1 MSAVSLAKHAVFRL
15 LGLLLVCDVSGSAQ
29 EPRNWT
35 DKTGQFS
42 IDATFVSQ
50 DKGSVR
56 IRDLEGRTIRVPK
69 NKLSQADLRYVASL
83 NESAK
88 SGGPEESRDAATLE
102 RTLSTKLQGP
112 PVPGQGDETL
122 QDFLQRLNVTYFLDE
137 RSLRN
142 LGLTPAIGV
151 ETSVTAANLSEQLD
165 AVLGEKAL
173 AWYRLRTVLVICTAE
188 DAGRKFPETV
198 VYPVAFRGN
207 QFEGLARRVT
217 QVEPSSWESVGG
229 PGRLFPLNPGMVI
242 RQSAVVHRQLVNV
255 LPVRPLPHQYE
266 HPLDDVVISLQI
278 SEGGWR
284 ELTSQLQ
291 SQLDRVVRGSPRV
304 ERSSEAET
312 KFTVDLSEVTAAD
325 TLDLVLGTVGCTWLE
340 MPYGLELVSE
350 TDAEMKMETRD
361 VTIPFAN
368 PRDPHFTIQLVSTIC
383 APKSWEGLGGPGRIQ
398 HKGGRTFTIVQSQPV
413 FRELNQLLS
422 DLRGS
427 RR

>member
-1 MSAVSLAKHAVFRL
+1 MSAMSLVRPLVFSL
-15 LGLLLVCDVSGSAQ
+15 MGFFSVCHVSGSAE

-56 IRDLEGRTIRVPK
+56 IKDLEGRTVRVPK
-69 NKLSQADLRYVASL
+69 SKLSQADLRYLKSL
-83 NESAK
+83 EEAK
-88 SGGPEESRDAATLE
+88 GPEDSEQSRDAATLE
-102 RTLSTKLQGP
+102 RALTAKLQGP
-112 PVPGQGDETL
+112 PVPGQGNETL
-122 QDFLQRLNVTYFLDE
+122 QDFLERLNVTYFLDE
-137 RSLRN
+137 RSLRKI
-142 LGLTPAIGV
+142 GLTPAIGV
-151 ETSVTAANLSEQLD
+151 ETSVTAGNLSEQLD

-198 VYPVAFRGN
+198 VYPVAVRGN
-207 QFEGLARRVT
+207 GFQVLARRVM

-242 RQSAVVHRQLVNV
+242 SQSSVVHRQLVNV
-255 LPVRPLPHQYE
+255 LRVRPLAHRYE
-266 HPLDDVVISLQI
+266 HPLDDVVINLQI
-278 SEGGWR
+278 SEGGWQ

-291 SQLDRVVRGSPRV
+291 SQLDRVVRGSPRIG
-304 ERSSEAET
+304 RSGDADPE
-312 KFTVDLSEVTAAD
+312 FTIDLREVTAAD
-325 TLDLVLGTVGCTWLE
+325 ALDLVLGTVGCTWLE

-350 TDAEMKMETRD
+350 TGPTMKMETRD
-361 VTIPFAN
+361 VTIPFAD
-368 PRDPHFTIQLVSTIC
+368 PRDPHFTIQLVATIC
-383 APKSWEGLGGPGRIQ
+383 APESWEGLGGPGRIK

-422 DLRGS
+422 DLKGFQR
-427 RR
+427 